1 MSSEDDTKKMM
12 IAFLGIIISLAIIAG
27 SITYYQIHKPP
38 LSLCQDACGH
48 PGMVRSFDPQN
59 GCVCRE

>member
-1 MSSEDDTKKMM
+1 MSVEAGNKQVL
-12 IAFLGIIISLAIIAG
+12 IVILGTIVALAIITG
-27 SITYYQIHKPP
+27 SITYYLIHKPP
-38 LSLCQDACGH
+38 LSLCQDACGY